1 MLTYILRRLLLMIPT
16 LFGITLVVFFIV
28 QAAPGGP
35 IEQALKEMSGDTGGA
50 VSGSTVISKEVIE
63 DLKKQY
69 DFDKP
74 IYVRYGKWLK
84 TTLTFNFGTSLVYEG
99 EPVLKVIAS
108 KFPVSIQFGLTSLC
122 LTYLLCIP
130 LGIAK
135 AVRDKS
141 RFDYLSSMLIFLGHS
156 TPGFVLG
163 ILLVVFFGGGSF
175 WNLFPIGGIHS
186 PDYEM
191 LSTGQ
196 QIIDRVHH
204 AVLPIICYMVGHIA
218 VITMLMKNSLIG
230 ELSKDYIKTARAKG
244 VTHFWVIYKH
254 ALRNALIPIVTG
266 IGGIF
271 TLIFAGSVLIET
283 VFNLDGMGLLTYNS
297 VMKRDYT
304 VIMASVTIHSLL
316 IMLGNIFADVM
327 LILVDPRIDFE

>member
-1 MLTYILRRLLLMIPT
+1 MLTYILRRLLLMLPT

-35 IEQALKEMSGDTGGA
+35 IEQAMKEMSGDTGGA

-69 DFDKP
+69 DFNKP
-74 IYVRYGKWLK
+74 IYVRYLKWMK
-84 TTLTFNFGTSLVYEG
+84 STITFNFGTSLVYEG

-108 KFPVSIQFGLTSLC
+108 KFPVSIQFGLTSLF
-122 LTYLLCIP
+122 LTYLICIP

-141 RFDYLSSMLIFLGHS
+141 TFDYITSIIVFLGHS

-186 PDYEM
+186 PDFES
-191 LSTGQ
+191 LSTSQ
-196 QIIDRVHH
+196 QLIDRLHH
-204 AVLPIICYMVGHIA
+204 AVLPIVCYMVSHIA

-244 VTHFWVIYKH
+244 VKHFWVIYKH
-254 ALRNALIPIVTG
+254 GLRNALIPIVTG
-266 IGGIF
+266 IGGVF

-327 LILVDPRIDFE
+327 LVLVDPQIDFE